1 MDTETVLQIISMLEG
16 DAKSYIKHLDNTN
29 DPFETGYIKGY
40 HDALT
45 KHAHMLQE
53 YIELEVSKAEDQMN
67 EGGY

>member
-1 MDTETVLQIISMLEG
+1 MDTETLFTVIGMLEG

-45 KHAHMLQE
+45 KHAHMLQK
-53 YIELEVSKAEDQMN
+53 YIDNQVAHMETEQGM
-67 EGGY
+67 

>member
-1 MDTETVLQIISMLEG
+1 MDIQTVLQIISMLEG
-16 DAKSYIKHLDNTN
+16 DARSYIKHLDSTN

-53 YIELEVSKAEDQMN
+53 YVELQVNQVENQLGAGE
-67 EGGY
+67 

>member
-1 MDTETVLQIISMLEG
+1 MDTDTVLQIISMLEG

-53 YIELEVSKAEDQMN
+53 YIEQQVNYAENALQ
-67 EGGY
+67 GGE

>member
-1 MDTETVLQIISMLEG
+1 MDIKTLLQIISMLEG

-45 KHAHMLQE
+45 KHANMLQE
-53 YIELEVSKAEDQMN
+53 YVEIQINYEENSTGE
-67 EGGY
+67 

>member
-1 MDTETVLQIISMLEG
+1 MNVDTVLQIISMLEG
-16 DAKSYIKHLDNTN
+16 DAKSYIKHLYNTN

-53 YIELEVSKAEDQMN
+53 YIELQVNQAEN
-67 EGGY
+67 ELQGSE